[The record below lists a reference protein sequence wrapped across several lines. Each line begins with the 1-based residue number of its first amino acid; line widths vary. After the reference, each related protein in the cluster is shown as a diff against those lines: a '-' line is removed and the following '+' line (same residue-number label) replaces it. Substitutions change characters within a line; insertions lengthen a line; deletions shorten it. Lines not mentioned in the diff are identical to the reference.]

1 MPVQDIREFS
11 LLTPDA
17 SLPGFRLSEI
27 TANDLSVS
35 FLAEHLSR
43 SRTEQEPIR
52 KILLEMPVS
61 DAVIRYRRDVYTE
74 LRSDPELRKKLYEVF
89 DAMRFHVTDRPVMI
103 GESPSILELFAFFRS
118 TQYYINCILRLR
130 DAVGGRSFRSEGL
143 RRFAAYLENI
153 YSDSG
158 FDELSKDIDSLGEEA
173 SDIRSLTI
181 GVNLDQDFRP
191 KMTGIL
197 SVNKFHFGEQGLLK
211 NFIAFH
217 RKDRITDA
225 SYHPVDME
233 VHKDGLDWI
242 ERHFTKWEGVGA
254 RPADSTLMNNLN
266 SIIERMLPALTGK
279 LKRFLEKYV
288 DVSGKAL
295 GRLADEMLFYQRFIE
310 LEQKL
315 TEQGMPCC
323 DGDCSDTETELR
335 GFYNIKLAISRAEGK
350 ISEEIVRNDAAFT
363 KERTV
368 WILTGPNRGGKTV
381 LTQGIGLAFLLFQS
395 GVFVPAASA
404 QIRPVTGIFTH
415 FPVEEERTLSLGRLG
430 EESERFREICKAADS
445 GSLLLFN
452 ESFATTSHT
461 ESLYIAEDVLKYL
474 CCLGARTCF
483 NTHMH
488 ELAERA
494 AQIGQTA
501 GAVCGAVSV
510 VMENENGKRA
520 YKISFRQPDGK
531 SYAHE
536 IAFRYGI
543 TFEQLRKQAQQSGK
557 DGGES

>member
-1 MPVQDIREFS
+1 MPDPDIREFS
-11 LLTPDA
+11 LLEPAGTHPVFA
-17 SLPGFRLSEI
+17 LSST

-35 FLAEHLSR
+35 FLAEHLAR
-43 SRTEQEPIR
+43 SRTEQEPLR
-52 KILLEMPVS
+52 KILLNLPVS
-61 DAVIRYRRDVYTE
+61 EAVIRYRREIYTE
-74 LRSDPELRKKLYEVF
+74 LRAEPELRKKLYEVF
-89 DAMRFHVTDRPVMI
+89 DAMRFYVTDRPVMV
-103 GESPSILELFAFFRS
+103 GESPSIMELFSFFRS
-118 TQYYINCILRLR
+118 TQYYIGCIMKLR
-130 DAVGGRSFRSEGL
+130 DAISGYSFRSEGL
-143 RRFAAYLENI
+143 RRFASYLEAI
-153 YSDSG
+153 YTDSG
-158 FDELSKDIDSLGEEA
+158 FEELSKDIEALGEEA
-173 SDIRSLTI
+173 SAIHSMTI

-191 KMTGIL
+191 KVSGIL
-197 SVNKFHFGEQGLLK
+197 SLNKYYFGEQGLLK
-211 NFIAFH
+211 NFMAFH
-217 RKDRITDA
+217 RKDQVTDE
-225 SYHPVDME
+225 SYYPTDMA

-242 ERHFTKWEGVGA
+242 ERHFPNWAGVG

-266 SIIERMLPALTGK
+266 SIIERMLPSLTSK
-279 LKRFLEKYV
+279 LKRFLDRHV

-315 TEQGMPCC
+315 TELGMPCC
-323 DGDCSDTETELR
+323 DAACSDSGTDLR
-335 GFYNIKLAISRAEGK
+335 DFYNIKLAICRAEGTVR
-350 ISEEIVRNDAAFT
+350 EEIVRNDAAFT

-404 QIRPVTGIFTH
+404 QIRPCSGIYTH
-415 FPVEEERTLSLGRLG
+415 FPVEEERTVSLGRLG
-430 EESERFREICKAADS
+430 EEAERFREICKAAD
-445 GSLLLFN
+445 GDSLLLFN

-488 ELAERA
+488 ELGEHA
-494 AQIGQTA
+494 AQFGETP

-510 VMENENGKRA
+510 VMESENGKRA

-536 IAFRYGI
+536 IAYQYGI
-543 TFEQLRKQAQQSGK
+543 TFEQLRQQA
-557 DGGES
+557 GEAGNL